1 MRSQNPKDFEHWFSQ
16 RLWVKF
22 AMFLLSSTSL
32 DAGAII
38 GGAKVAAGDEASI
51 RYTLSETDLADLVIP
66 LAMRQYMLTHIPM
79 PYTQREKADSPN
91 KAIF

>member
-1 MRSQNPKDFEHWFSQ
+1 MGSIIIPVDAEKVVAAGIDFAAIGREIIVE
-16 RLWVKF
+16 LKWVQ
-22 AMFLLSSTSL
+22 
-32 DAGAII
+32 
-38 GGAKVAAGDEASI
+38 KVAAGDEASI
-51 RYTLSETDLADLVIP
+51 RYTLSETDLADLAIP